1 LNREQKRLMQRQGQV
16 GPDGSPAAAAPQE
29 RRRRAPKPPSQRT
42 SPVQFVREVRGELR
56 KVAWPTRG
64 EVLNYSVVVLFTLI
78 ILIGLIFLLD
88 FGFSKFVLFLYN
100 A

>member
-16 GPDGSPAAAAPQE
+16 GPDGEAAAPATQE
-29 RRRRAPKPPSQRT
+29 RRRRTPKPASQRT
-42 SPVQFVREVRGELR
+42 SPVQFIREVRGELR
-56 KVAWPTRG
+56 KVAWPTRP

-78 ILIGLIFLLD
+78 ILISLIFMLD
-88 FGFSKFVLFLYN
+88 FAFSKFVLYLYN